1 VRLWQLGIEMRP
13 LFRSDK
19 LWVYP
24 LYASIG
30 GGFGYWLEGITHRQ
44 KKLLGE
50 QKKDLLEKRARRAER
65 EARER
70 AEVGA

>member
-1 VRLWQLGIEMRP
+1 MRP
-13 LFRSDK
+13 LFLKDK

-30 GGFGYWLEGITHRQ
+30 GGFGYWLEGLTYRQ
-44 KKLLGE
+44 KKFLAE
-50 QKKDLLEKRARRAER
+50 QKEELLAKRARKAER

-70 AEVGA
+70 AGA